1 MLFQSI
7 TEKITCQFY
16 FFLFFFGKIRKN
28 KIISVVGINF
38 IFSLRKEG
46 NKIISVPRNQF
57 FGGKNKKMK

>member
-16 FFLFFFGKIRKN
+16 FFFGKRRN

-38 IFSLRKEG
+38 IFSLGKEEIKLFPFLG
-46 NKIISVPRNQF
+46 INF
-57 FGGKNKKMK
+57 MGGKIKK